1 MGRQCQFADVSV
13 DLTRRH
19 ERFHRKIRATHGI
32 PEEQALEIRRL
43 AHDLSNALEIVVQT
57 SYLLSMAELKDPA
70 AEWLRMLDSGVN
82 KALESNKQLREYIK
96 LHTPK
101 YGGSLPLPSTF
112 LVKSSAISLD
122 LGLD

>member
-1 MGRQCQFADVSV
+1 MSDSTAKS
-13 DLTRRH
+13 
-19 ERFHRKIRATHGI
+19 ATHAI

-96 LHTPK
+96 QNTEK
-101 YGGSLPLPSTF
+101 
-112 LVKSSAISLD
+112 
-122 LGLD
+122 

>member
-1 MGRQCQFADVSV
+1 MSDSPAKS
-13 DLTRRH
+13 
-19 ERFHRKIRATHGI
+19 ETHTI

-57 SYLLSMAELKDPA
+57 SYLLSMAELKEPA

-96 LHTPK
+96 QHAEK
-101 YGGSLPLPSTF
+101 
-112 LVKSSAISLD
+112 
-122 LGLD
+122 